1 MATSISLVRAA
12 ATRVFALALAFFA
25 FPAFAGQVS
34 LAWNASTSSTV
45 TGYKVHVGTTS
56 RSYSSHID
64 VGASVSA
71 TVPNLTSG
79 TTYYYAVT
87 AYNSAGV
94 ESSYSNEASS
104 TIPTATTA
112 APAAAFTATSTS
124 GVAPL
129 ATTFTS
135 TSTGS
140 ITSYAWNFGD
150 GSSGSGASVSHSYT
164 SAGTYTATLTVT
176 GAGGSTSAA
185 KTITVSASTTTGTL
199 AANFTGN
206 RLAGTAPMHVAFNDA
221 STGTVN
227 SYSWNFGDGVTSTD
241 PNPIH
246 TYKKPGSFTVS
257 LTVTGPAGT
266 KTATR
271 SAYVTTVAANDL
283 VVDFGAGK
291 GLYTYA
297 NGATWAAFDSRSVG
311 GLAMADLGHDGK
323 SELIVGLAPTAS
335 GKAQGIWAVSQAKA
349 WSNIGSATATKIV
362 VGDMDGNGQDDV
374 VVSVPGLGLFL
385 KMNGGSSWT
394 KFDTRS
400 TTKLVFADLNHD
412 GKDELIAD
420 FGSGGIYSYTSSTGW
435 KLLVKGVTTWMITAD
450 VDGNDQPDL
459 VVNFGSTGGT
469 WGDHTGVWVLF
480 NGTTW
485 FQVDPDVASVGAAAS
500 LDGGTKD
507 ALVLVNADGTY
518 IYKHSTPV
526 GTNLTAYKTTDWTTV
541 SATPAKSVIAADL
554 DSDGKQDLVADFG
567 TKYGIMKYQLGKLVQ
582 INTLTAGSMV
592 SGQYK

>member
-45 TGYKVHVGTTS
+45 TGYKVHVGTAS

-71 TVPNLTSG
+71 TVPNLASG
-79 TTYYYAVT
+79 TKYYYAVT

-104 TIPTATTA
+104 TIPSTTTA

-150 GSSGSGASVSHSYT
+150 GSTGSGASASHSYT

-176 GAGGSTSAA
+176 GSGGSTSAS
-185 KTITVSASTTTGTL
+185 KTITVSAPTTTGSL

-206 RLAGTAPMHVAFNDA
+206 RLVGTAPMRVAFDDA
-221 STGTVN
+221 STGTVS
-227 SYSWNFGDGVTSTD
+227 SYSWNFGDGTTSTD
-241 PNPIH
+241 PNPVH

-271 SAYVTTVAANDL
+271 SAYIKTVAANDL

-297 NGATWAAFDSRSVG
+297 NGATWAAFNSRNASQ
-311 GLAMADLGHDGK
+311 LAMADLAHDGK
-323 SELIVGLAPTAS
+323 SQLIVGLAATS
-335 GKAQGIWAVSQAKA
+335 TGKAQGLWAVSQSNA
-349 WSNIGSATATKIV
+349 WTQIGSQTQYKVI

-374 VVSVPGLGLFL
+374 VTANSAGIYL
-385 KMNGGSSWT
+385 KLNGSASWT
-394 KFDTRS
+394 RIDTRN

-435 KLLVKGVTTWMITAD
+435 KLVVKGTTTWMTTGD
-450 VDGNDQPDL
+450 LDGNDQPDL
-459 VVNFGSTGGT
+459 VVNFGSTSGT

-480 NGTTW
+480 NGVTW
-485 FQVDPDVASVGAAAS
+485 FQIDPDVASVGVAAS
-500 LDGGTKD
+500 LDGGSKD
-507 ALVLVNADGTY
+507 ALALVNADGTF
-518 IYKHSTPV
+518 IYKHSTAV
-526 GTNLTAYKTTDWTTV
+526 GTNLTAYKTSDWTQISTV
-541 SATPAKSVIAADL
+541 RAEAMIAADL
-554 DSDGKQDLVADFG
+554 DSDGKQDLVIDFG
-567 TKYGIMKYQLGKLVQ
+567 AAYGLKKYQLGQTAQ
-582 INTLTAGSMV
+582 INTMSPGSMV